1 MNTDYTPLSSSLK
14 SLACLVSWACR
25 IAFHG
30 FRFDFLR
37 RYEGVGKLH

>member
-1 MNTDYTPLSSSLK
+1 MDTDNTPLSSSFK
-14 SLACLVSWACR
+14 SLACLVSRACR

-37 RYEGVGKLH
+37 RCEGVGKLH